1 MLSRTVAIII
11 NMPRRMT
18 TRRRLREEI
27 MWREWKEMSQE
38 LEMQNPRFRT
48 KIAVDLKPAR
58 FHLGSLDVTVKV
70 AVGRRVHERTMTL
83 PRVSLKEST
92 IPNAGYG
99 VHLRQDVVHGQLL
112 LKYWG
117 RKISMKEADRQ
128 RNEGLVAIEFSE

>member
-1 MLSRTVAIII
+1 
-11 NMPRRMT
+11 MPRHMT

-38 LEMQNPRFRT
+38 PEMQNPRFRT
-48 KIAVDLKPAR
+48 ESAVDSKPAR

-70 AVGRRVHERTMTL
+70 AVGFRVHERTMTL

-128 RNEGLVAIEFSE
+128 RKEVLYFIEFSE

>member
-1 MLSRTVAIII
+1 
-11 NMPRRMT
+11 
-18 TRRRLREEI
+18 

-38 LEMQNPRFRT
+38 QEMQNPRFR
-48 KIAVDLKPAR
+48 IESAVNSKPAR
-58 FHLGSLDVTVKV
+58 FNLGNVDVKVKV
-70 AVGRRVHERTMTL
+70 AVGLSVHQSTVTL

-99 VHLRQDVVHGQLL
+99 VHLRQDVVHSQLL

-128 RNEGLVAIEFSE
+128 RKEVMCFIGFTE